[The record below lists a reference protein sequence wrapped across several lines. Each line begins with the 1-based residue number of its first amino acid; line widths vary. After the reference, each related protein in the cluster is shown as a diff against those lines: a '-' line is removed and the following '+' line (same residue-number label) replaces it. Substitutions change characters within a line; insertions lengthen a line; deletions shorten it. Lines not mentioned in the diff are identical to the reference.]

1 MARFFEVLRR
11 GNDNLLYIMFALQA
25 IARPK
30 ETGADAA
37 AAMSDLY
44 LLRDSTSR
52 FSRSIFDVLES
63 VAGIVKVGE
72 PIRQY
77 YGLDEIKPKLKL
89 RADPIPY
96 RSIAG
101 TLDVVEAA
109 AAAAVTAVASGA
121 TAASVAAS
129 QAGDDDAATLVEGD
143 NVSQPMSRIESN
155 VTLVAD
161 APLKRTGMRIE
172 FRNVSFKYPHQKKPA
187 LDDVSFTIEAG
198 ELCSIVG
205 FSGSGKSSLIAL
217 LVRLHDPGESV
228 HYVCAAI
235 QAQWLSSPYTMRRLG
250 HHPYQQRG
258 HNRL

>member
-1 MARFFEVLRR
+1 MPHLLRSDIYNEAWRSPFLARFFEVLRR

-30 ETGADAA
+30 GTGADAA

-52 FSRSIFDVLES
+52 FSRSIFDVLDS
-63 VAGIVKVGE
+63 VSGIVKVGE

-77 YGLDEIKPKLKL
+77 YGLDDIKPKLKL
-89 RADPIPY
+89 RGDPIPY

-109 AAAAVTAVASGA
+109 AAAAATAVASNA
-121 TAASVAAS
+121 VPASVAAS
-129 QAGDDDAATLVEGD
+129 QVGDDDAATLVEGD
-143 NVSQPMSRIESN
+143 SVSQPMSRIESS

-161 APLKRTGMRIE
+161 APLKRSGMRIE

-228 HYVCAAI
+228 QSIRAF
-235 QAQWLSSPYTMRRLG
+235 
-250 HHPYQQRG
+250 
-258 HNRL
+258 